1 MHTSK
6 SFNDSK
12 STSSYYNTT
21 TSISENGTKITE
33 EGEERENE
41 ITFSDKSR
49 NCCVCFVSMLDPV
62 DAIAELRDPD
72 KIRTYYSVFI
82 NTTATI
88 ARNFNAKIIKNTA
101 SSLIFYFPKTSTISL
116 DYSSSLACDNN
127 TNTYEHDFRDVIKC
141 GITMITA
148 SDIINSN

>member
-1 MHTSK
+1 MHTN

-21 TSISENGTKITE
+21 SISENGTKITE
-33 EGEERENE
+33 EVEERENE

-72 KIRTYYSVFI
+72 RIRRYYSVFI

-88 ARNFNAKIIKNTA
+88 ART
-101 SSLIFYFPKTSTISL
+101 LMQ
-116 DYSSSLACDNN
+116 
-127 TNTYEHDFRDVIKC
+127 R
-141 GITMITA
+141 
-148 SDIINSN
+148 